1 MEVENVTGPTI
12 SVHSHC
18 GGSDVRG
25 YVEIWDPE
33 IL

>member
-1 MEVENVTGPTI
+1 MEVEYVTVPTI

-25 YVEIWDPE
+25 DVEIWDPE

>member
-1 MEVENVTGPTI
+1 MQVEYVTVPTI

-18 GGSDVRG
+18 GGGDVCG
-25 YVEIWDPE
+25 DVEIWDPE